1 MRLFS
6 SCLVLN
12 RPAGIRSCKRP
23 QAPLLFCWGTALTG
37 LILASSP
44 AFADS
49 GDRLICN
56 LKVNAN
62 RQEVWAGQRAQ
73 VLGKRVTD
81 N

>member
-1 MRLFS
+1 
-6 SCLVLN
+6 
-12 RPAGIRSCKRP
+12 
-23 QAPLLFCWGTALTG
+23 LTG